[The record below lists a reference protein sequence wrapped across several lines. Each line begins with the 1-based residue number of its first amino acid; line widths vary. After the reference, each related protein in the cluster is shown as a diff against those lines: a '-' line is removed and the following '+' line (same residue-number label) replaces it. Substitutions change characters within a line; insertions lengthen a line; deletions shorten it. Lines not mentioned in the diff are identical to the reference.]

1 MEASPTETRPSEFFL
16 RELPLYLDHLAVEKG
31 LARNSLEAYG
41 RDLTA
46 FGRHLDAEGLSA
58 ADKRF
63 AGTLNHLARGII
75 IGGSLGVIAG
85 WLIPG
90 ADMARMVGLGLL
102 CGCLAGVTMKNRA
115 DRKEGR

>member
-1 MEASPTETRPSEFFL
+1 MGKQTK
-16 RELPLYLDHLAVEKG
+16 RERKEDDALKKG
-31 LARNSLEAYG
+31 LQE
-41 RDLTA
+41 
-46 FGRHLDAEGLSA
+46 EGLSA

-85 WLIPG
+85 WFIPG

-115 DRKEGR
+115 DKKAGR